1 MIICGPKLSLC
12 GLVIG
17 AWAIIQ
23 LVLMGVFLRVHAIS
37 LLDDLPVDD
46 AEWASRNWNVDYV
59 NSIYDQA
66 SNNCF
71 VACGIYVAITIF
83 SFIQYRLN
91 ARSNY
96 ITH

>member
-12 GLVIG
+12 GLVLG
-17 AWAIIQ
+17 AWGIAQ
-23 LVLMGVFLRVHAIS
+23 LAFMGIFLRVHA
-37 LLDDLPVDD
+37 LPFVDDLPIDD
-46 AEWASRNWNVDYV
+46 AEWEARGWSIDYV
-59 NSIYDQA
+59 NKIYDQA

-71 VACGIYVAITIF
+71 VACGIYVAITVF